1 MRHTISILVEND
13 FGVLARISGMF
24 SARGFNIEN
33 LSVNETLEPTVS
45 RITLQTSGDDRV
57 LEQIIK
63 QLNKLVPVIDVDD
76 MRDAPHVE
84 RELALIKVCADG
96 ATRNQVISIA
106 DVFRAKIVDVAAE
119 TLVVE
124 ITGDDEKIGAL
135 ITLLAPIGIKEIART
150 TDVLVECRNVG
161 DVHAQDFG
169 GYPLPGRSWAL
180 GVRFHLDRK
189 AGSP

>member
-1 MRHTISILVEND
+1 VRHTISILVEND

-84 RELALIKVCADG
+84 RELALIKVRAD
-96 ATRNQVISIA
+96 ATTRNEVISIA
-106 DVFRAKIVDVAAE
+106 DIFRAKIVDVGA
-119 TLVVE
+119 TTIVVE
-124 ITGDDEKIGAL
+124 ITGDDDKIAAL
-135 ITLLAPIGIKEIART
+135 ITLLEPIGIKEIART
-150 TDVLVECRNVG
+150 GKTALFRGERVLTVAAAEKKKTKEQV
-161 DVHAQDFG
+161 A
-169 GYPLPGRSWAL
+169 
-180 GVRFHLDRK
+180 
-189 AGSP
+189 